1 MNAQESNC
9 LFCKIIAGEIP
20 SARVHEDDQVLAF
33 LDIGPLQ
40 PGHTLVIPKA
50 HYVRLTDMPADA
62 MAALGSVLPQVARAV
77 MQVTQ
82 AEGFNVF
89 QTNGACAGQVVG
101 HVHFHVIP
109 RRPDDGL
116 GFRWK
121 PGTYADGEMDAIREH
136 IAAAMGT

>member
-1 MNAQESNC
+1 MSPQEADC
-9 LFCKIIAGEIP
+9 IFCQIVAGRIP
-20 SARVHEDDQVLAF
+20 SARIHEDDQVLAF

-50 HYVRLTDMPADA
+50 HHERLTDMPPEA
-62 MAALGSVLPQVARAV
+62 MAALGSVLPVVARAV
-77 MQVTQ
+77 MEVTQ

-109 RRPDDGL
+109 RRSDDGL

-121 PGTYADGEMDAIREH
+121 PGTYGEGEMEVLRRR
-136 IAAAMGT
+136 IAAALGS